1 MQRTTEMITI
11 TMPWWA
17 WVLYFLAL
25 GALSRIVTPLGD
37 KLGRATY
44 RRWRQHRD
52 ARLMEWSRRG

>member
-1 MQRTTEMITI
+1 MITI